1 MPQQRSTIE
10 LESSVPIQTPKH
22 TIVMLTVREAEAILF
37 NLVRPLDNQRDV
49 EVVDLLNAT
58 GRILAT
64 PVTSKLDFPHWDNSA
79 MDGYA
84 VRYEDVRDCSTSRP
98 TVLDIIE
105 EIPAGTLPENTVKSG
120 QASRILTGSMMPQG
134 ADTVVMQENTQREGN
149 CVSICV
155 PPKEAGDFVRHR
167 GAFYQAG
174 TTLIEAG
181 VRLQPA
187 EIAVLAAA
195 QCPKVRVY
203 RQPRVAILST
213 GDELTTPDKP
223 LQPGQI
229 VDSNQYALTSFLM
242 QLGIEPLRLGIVG
255 DNPDELQQAI
265 ADAIYWGDAV
275 LSTGGVSVGDY
286 DYVEEV
292 LAKLGGTIHIRSVA
306 VKPGKPLTVA
316 TFGKK
321 NVLYFGLPGNP
332 VSALVSAW
340 RFVKPALQ
348 KLGGLSSGWEPVFV
362 EAVTRSALKSDGK
375 RETYLWGKLSLQKG
389 NYEFEV
395 ASGSHSSGNLINLA
409 QTNGLAM
416 VPVDTTNVA
425 AGDRILVLQVGSVSR
440 QG

>member
-1 MPQQRSTIE
+1 
-10 LESSVPIQTPKH
+10 
-22 TIVMLTVREAEAILF
+22 MLTVQEAEAILF
-37 NLVRPLDNQRDV
+37 NLIRPLDSQRDT

-84 VRYEDVRDCSTSRP
+84 VRDADVRNCSIDRP
-98 TVLDIIE
+98 TVLEIIE
-105 EIPAGTLPENTVKSG
+105 EIPAGTLPLNTLKSG
-120 QASRILTGSMMPQG
+120 QAARILTGSMMPDG
-134 ADTVVMQENTQREGN
+134 ADTVVMQENTQCDGN
-149 CVSICV
+149 RVSISV
-155 PPKEAGDFVRHR
+155 PPKEMGDFVRHR
-167 GAFYQAG
+167 GEFYQAG
-174 TTLIEAG
+174 TTLIDAG

-187 EIAVLAAA
+187 DIAVLAAA

-203 RQPRVAILST
+203 RQLRVAILST
-213 GDELTTPDKP
+213 GDELTTPDRP

-255 DNPDELQQAI
+255 DNPEELQQAI
-265 ADAIYWGDAV
+265 ADAIDWGDAV

-292 LAKLGGTIHIRSVA
+292 LAKLGGTIHIRSIA

-316 TFGKK
+316 TFDKKIGKK
-321 NVLYFGLPGNP
+321 NILYFGLPGNP

-348 KLGGLSSGWEPVFV
+348 KLGGLSRGWEPVFV

-375 RETYLWGKLSLQKG
+375 RETYLWGQLSLHNGSYQ
-389 NYEFEV
+389 FEV

-416 VPVDTTNVA
+416 LPVGTTNIV
-425 AGDRILVLQVGSVSR
+425 AGDRVLVLQVGTV
-440 QG
+440 

>member
-1 MPQQRSTIE
+1 
-10 LESSVPIQTPKH
+10 
-22 TIVMLTVREAEAILF
+22 MLNVREAEAILF
-37 NLVRPLDNQRDV
+37 DRVQPLDSQRDV

-84 VRYEDVRDCSTSRP
+84 VRYEDVSNCSVDRP
-98 TVLDIIE
+98 TILEIVE
-105 EIPAGTLPENTVKSG
+105 EIPAGTPPQKTLRSG
-120 QASRILTGSMMPQG
+120 QAARILTGSMMPDG
-134 ADTVVMQENTQREGN
+134 ADTVVMQENTQREGDR
-149 CVSICV
+149 VSIQI
-155 PPKEAGDFVRHR
+155 PPQEAGDFVRHR

-187 EIAVLAAA
+187 DIAVLAAA
-195 QCPKVRVY
+195 QCAKVRVY
-203 RQPRVAILST
+203 RQLRVAILST
-213 GDELTTPDKP
+213 GDELTTPDRP

-255 DNPDELQQAI
+255 DNPEELKQAI
-265 ADAIYWGDAV
+265 SDAIYWGDAV

-286 DYVEEV
+286 DYVEDV
-292 LAKLGGTIHIRSVA
+292 LAQLGGTIHIRSVA

-348 KLGGLSSGWEPVFV
+348 KLGGLSRDWEPVFV
-362 EAVTRSALKSDGK
+362 EAVSRSALKSDGK
-375 RETYLWGKLSLQKG
+375 RETYLWGQLSLQNG
-389 NYEFEV
+389 SYEFEV
-395 ASGSHSSGNLINLA
+395 ASGSHSSGNLINLT
-409 QTNGLAM
+409 QTNGLA
-416 VPVDTTNVA
+416 VLPVGTTHIA
-425 AGDRILVLQVGSVSR
+425 AGDRVLVLQVGTATVGRSSSLS
-440 QG
+440 